1 MESAFRKRGKKGEKN
16 GKGLRHFSMK
26 VCEKVQKKGVTT
38 YNEVADELVAEF
50 SSSDN
55 HMSPNDAVSAADQ
68 RGPRPSVW
76 LVLTPCVSLKHVY
89 DQKNIRRRVYDA
101 LNVLMAMN
109 IISKEKKE
117 IKWIGLPTNSAQECQ
132 NLEVRPPPLFF
143 FVGGTLLFPK
153 LRFSAATL
161 PTGGATKTAGEDQT
175 EAIPAS
181 GAHPAG
187 EWRRPGPQPH
197 RRPEATA
204 APLHFNRRPSCS
216 AANSV

>member
-1 MESAFRKRGKKGEKN
+1 
-16 GKGLRHFSMK
+16 MK

-55 HMSPNDAVSAADQ
+55 HMSPNDSVSTVSEWCRLITPDEDILIL
-68 RGPRPSVW
+68 RYIFFN
-76 LVLTPCVSLKHVY
+76 VLNCVFFLSLSFQHVY

-132 NLEVRPPPLFF
+132 NLEVE
-143 FVGGTLLFPK
+143 TH
-153 LRFSAATL
+153 S
-161 PTGGATKTAGEDQT
+161 ED
-175 EAIPAS
+175 S
-181 GAHPAG
+181 H
-187 EWRRPGPQPH
+187 
-197 RRPEATA
+197 
-204 APLHFNRRPSCS
+204 SCFCYQC
-216 AANSV
+216 